1 MDGAARKLTETVAP
15 APATEATPL
24 APPSAPPP
32 MPARLTIG
40 LVRRWLAL
48 HRGEL
53 RALAIGALSLAL
65 FLLAWHLLTK
75 YRVTA
80 HVRFVNVP
88 SPEMVLDSLMRVT
101 RDNKFLMHVYLSCRR
116 ILIGFA
122 IAATIAVP
130 LGLVMGRFRLVRE
143 IVFPVSE
150 VLRPIPAI
158 AWVPMAIMLWP
169 TNEESII
176 FITFLGSFF
185 PILLN
190 TLHGMTMVDPVLIRA
205 AQCLGARETAIFR
218 EVYFPATLPHVF
230 TGLTVGMGVAWVSL
244 IAAEMISGQF
254 GIGYFT
260 WEAYS
265 LVQYADIA
273 LGMICI
279 GVLGLGSSAHA
290 MGQEMTAASAV
301 PVQQGKVTVTDFDLS
316 YDTLE
321 GSIDAVRDA
330 SIHVDPGEFV
340 SIIGPSGC
348 GKSTLLNAVAGFL
361 KPTRGGVAVD
371 GEPVAGPSADRG
383 MVFQQYS
390 LFPWKT
396 VRENVEF
403 GLKMKGM
410 ERSKRETSARTLL
423 GLAGLLGF
431 ENQYPDNLSGG
442 MKQRVGIIRALA
454 TGPKVLLLDEPFGAL
469 DAQTRLIMQQ
479 ILTNM
484 WQRLK
489 TSVLFVTHDIDE
501 AIFLSDRVYC
511 MTARPGT
518 IKAEVAIPLER
529 PRHQSMM
536 MSSEFLALRRGLMSL
551 IREESLKA
559 IGGEVNDIALQGLDI
574 DLHGRSLADVI

>member
-15 APATEATPL
+15 APATPTAPL

-53 RALAIGALSLAL
+53 RALAIGAISLAL

-88 SPEMVLDSLMRVT
+88 SPEMVFDSLTRVT
-101 RDNKFLMHVYLSCRR
+101 RDNKFLSHLFLSCRR
-116 ILIGFA
+116 IFIGFG

-130 LGLVMGRFRLVRE
+130 LGLVMVRFRIVRD

-158 AWVPMAIMLWP
+158 AWVPMSIMLWP

-176 FITFLGSFF
+176 FITYLGSFF

-190 TLHGMTMVDPVLIRA
+190 TLHGMRMVDPVLIRA
-205 AQCLGARETAIFR
+205 AQCLGAREASIFR

-244 IAAEMISGQF
+244 IAADMISGQF

-279 GVLGLGSSAHA
+279 GVLGLASSA
-290 MGQEMTAASAV
+290 
-301 PVQQGKVTVTDFDLS
+301 
-316 YDTLE
+316 
-321 GSIDAVRDA
+321 
-330 SIHVDPGEFV
+330 
-340 SIIGPSGC
+340 
-348 GKSTLLNAVAGFL
+348 
-361 KPTRGGVAVD
+361 
-371 GEPVAGPSADRG
+371 
-383 MVFQQYS
+383 
-390 LFPWKT
+390 
-396 VRENVEF
+396 
-403 GLKMKGM
+403 
-410 ERSKRETSARTLL
+410 
-423 GLAGLLGF
+423 
-431 ENQYPDNLSGG
+431 
-442 MKQRVGIIRALA
+442 
-454 TGPKVLLLDEPFGAL
+454 
-469 DAQTRLIMQQ
+469 
-479 ILTNM
+479 
-484 WQRLK
+484 
-489 TSVLFVTHDIDE
+489 
-501 AIFLSDRVYC
+501 AI
-511 MTARPGT
+511 
-518 IKAEVAIPLER
+518 
-529 PRHQSMM
+529 
-536 MSSEFLALRRGLMSL
+536 RGL
-551 IREESLKA
+551 
-559 IGGEVNDIALQGLDI
+559 
-574 DLHGRSLADVI
+574 GRVVMPWSRA